1 VGSGKENANDEE
13 KSDNG
18 NKSKVEEVANRGQTT
33 LKLMQHFII
42 LP

>member
-1 VGSGKENANDEE
+1 MENANDEE

-18 NKSKVEEVANRGQTT
+18 NKSKVEEVGNKRQTT
-33 LKLMQHFII
+33 SYLMQHLIV